1 MSEQAHKLLSRSYAP
16 AVEARIATLP
26 SRDQRPIVR
35 WLLLHPIGTN
45 YALQVLEFLKDLA
58 QRDNVAPA
66 VLLTQSLSRLGEDER
81 HPKELGKKLRDLL
94 QRQLHPVSQAHQ
106 DRFLNH
112 VESLGLPSGVRL
124 KAPRNFEGRAFTLE
138 IEFSHPEELRQHLE
152 AILAHCEQEAWK
164 QLKDF

>member
-26 SRDQRPIVR
+26 SRDQRIIVQ
-35 WLLLHPIGTN
+35 WLLRHPVGTN
-45 YALQVLEFLKDLA
+45 YALQILEFLKDLA
-58 QRDNVAPA
+58 QREDIAPA
-66 VLLTQSLSRLGEDER
+66 ALLTQSLSRLGEDER

-106 DRFLNH
+106 DRFLDY
-112 VESLGLPSGVRL
+112 VEKLGLPPGVRL
-124 KAPRNFEGRAFTLE
+124 KAPRNFEGNSFTLE
-138 IEFSHPEELRQHLE
+138 IEFSHPEELRRNLE
-152 AILAHCEQEAWK
+152 TILVHCEQELWK